1 MADRLPAS
9 DARERRANRWLA
21 VLSLVLAVIVWYA
34 IREAISFE
42 TVLRDVPIVV
52 RPGEGL
58 TVLEL
63 SHDTADIRFRGAR
76 SDLAQ
81 LDAERTRIQVDV
93 PSAAASERG
102 ARLSVKLRPVHV
114 KSPSGAIAV
123 RIEPDEVAFSIDREG
138 ERQVPVKAEFQD
150 APPEGYEIG
159 GVTCMPATVLLK
171 GPLSK
176 LQDVDVVRMLPIDLQ
191 GRVQSFR
198 VRASAVPAAAFSG
211 ARVDP
216 DRVTIEVGIVEH
228 AAVRRLASVPV
239 RLLVRAGGTGEVDV
253 EPETVHI
260 QLQGRAASL
269 ETLDPAMVHA
279 FAETVALD
287 RGAVYELPVQ
297 VYVPPGVRLLSVE
310 PSSVRATV
318 KK

>member
-1 MADRLPAS
+1 MAERPPAS
-9 DARERRANRWLA
+9 DVRERRANRWLA
-21 VLSLVLAVIVWYA
+21 VLSLVLATIVWYA

-58 TVLEL
+58 TVLEQ

-93 PSAAASERG
+93 PAAAPSEKG
-102 ARLSVKLRPVHV
+102 ARLTLKLRPAHV
-114 KSPSGAIAV
+114 RSPSGAVAM
-123 RIEPDEVAFSIDREG
+123 RIEPDEVSFSVDREG

-150 APPEGYEIG
+150 ALPEGYEIG
-159 GVTCMPATVLLK
+159 GVTCTPATVLLK

-176 LQDVDVVRMLPIDLQ
+176 LQDVDVVRTLPIDLL

-198 VRASAVPAAAFSG
+198 VRASAVPPAAFSG

-216 DRVTIEVGIVEH
+216 DRVTIEVDIVEH
-228 AAVRRLASVPV
+228 AAVRRLSSVPV
-239 RLLVRAGGTGEVDV
+239 RSLVRPGGGCEVDV
-253 EPETVHI
+253 QPETVHI
-260 QLQGRAASL
+260 QLQGRTASL
-269 ETLDPAMVHA
+269 EALDPAVVHA
-279 FAETVALD
+279 FVETAGLD

-310 PSSVRATV
+310 PSSVRVTV
-318 KK
+318 RK